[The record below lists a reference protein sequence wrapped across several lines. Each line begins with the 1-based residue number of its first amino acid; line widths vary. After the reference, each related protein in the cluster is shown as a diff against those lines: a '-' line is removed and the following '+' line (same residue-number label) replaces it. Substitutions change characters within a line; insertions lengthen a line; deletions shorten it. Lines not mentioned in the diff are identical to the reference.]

1 MGIPYMLN
9 VYLSVLSYGFR
20 PNVVKFSLNK
30 KSNVLVLLLLIS
42 LHFKVKSKKLIQCT
56 RAWNNLSRHLSPSS
70 EQSAKF
76 TT

>member
-1 MGIPYMLN
+1 MLN

-56 RAWNNLSRHLSPSS
+56 RA
-70 EQSAKF
+70 
-76 TT
+76 